1 MLRAFL
7 SPGCNRLCVSSI
19 NVFSLEQTSLGANE
33 TGSSVKQSCI
43 DICSDGATLP
53 SSSGYFQKY
62 MVFSFNKHHLLHQF
76 PKPFTSINA
85 VRKPRSSTLLSEY
98 TFNFISNPSS
108 SGDRGGTF

>member
-1 MLRAFL
+1 MQKPPNSKILPKVLILTFLLHTKCMLRAFL

-62 MVFSFNKHHLLHQF
+62 MVFSKKHEC
-76 PKPFTSINA
+76 T
-85 VRKPRSSTLLSEY
+85 
-98 TFNFISNPSS
+98 
-108 SGDRGGTF
+108 